1 MPKAGVS
8 VQKSK
13 WLLGLVVATAVGSL
27 AACGSAE
34 EEPKAQETSASAKQE
49 AGSDASGQGQD
60 QSGKPNTDGIPKVV
74 AEVNGEKIT
83 KDDFVPLYETQYQQM
98 QMQSQQS
105 GQQVDEKQLKTQT
118 AENLVSTELLSQ
130 EAEKRDIK
138 VSDKDVDKG
147 LEESAKS
154 SQMSK
159 KDFLAA
165 MKKQGMDEK
174 KVHAELKT
182 QLAIE
187 GLIKDEYGEFK
198 ASGEDIGQAYQQ
210 AKTQQEQMAQQSGQQ
225 AQEVPSLEEM
235 RPQLEEQVK
244 SQKST
249 EATQKFAKKLR
260 KQGDVTINL

>member
-1 MPKAGVS
+1 M
-8 VQKSK
+8 QKSK
-13 WLLGLVVATAVGSL
+13 WLLGLALSVSVVSF

-34 EEPKAQETSASAKQE
+34 DKPADEQTSAAAEQK
-49 AGSDASGQGQD
+49 QGQD
-60 QSGKPNTDGIPKVV
+60 QAQGQGQGKSQEGKPNTDGIPKVV
-74 AEVNGEKIT
+74 AEVNGKKIT

-105 GQQVDEKQLKTQT
+105 GQQVDDKQLKTQT

-130 EAEKRDIK
+130 EADKRGIK
-138 VSDKDVDKG
+138 VSAKDVDKG

-165 MKKQGMDEK
+165 MKKQGMGEK
-174 KVHAELKT
+174 KVHSELKT
-182 QLAIE
+182 QLSIE
-187 GLIKDEYGEFK
+187 DLIKDEYGEFK
-198 ASGEDIGQAYQQ
+198 VSGEEIGQAYQQ
-210 AKTQQEQMAQQSGQQ
+210 AKTQQEQMAQQGGQQ
-225 AQEVPSLEEM
+225 AQEVPPLEEM
-235 RPQLEEQVK
+235 RPQLEKQVK

>member
-1 MPKAGVS
+1 M
-8 VQKSK
+8 QKNK
-13 WLLGLVVATAVGSL
+13 WLLSLVVATAVGSL
-27 AACGSAE
+27 AACGSPE

-49 AGSDASGQGQD
+49 AGSDASGQGQK
-60 QSGKPNTDGIPKVV
+60 QGQGQEGKPDTKGIPKVV

-105 GQQVDEKQLKTQT
+105 GQKVDEKQLKTQT
-118 AENLVSTELLSQ
+118 AENLVSTELLRQ
-130 EAEKRDIK
+130 EADKRGIK

-159 KDFLAA
+159 KEFLAA
-165 MKKQGMDEK
+165 MKKQGMDDK
-174 KVHAELKT
+174 KVHSELKN
-182 QLAIE
+182 QLSIE

-198 ASGEDIGQAYQQ
+198 VSGEEIGQAYEQ
-210 AKTQQEQMAQQSGQQ
+210 AKTQQQQMAQQGGQQ
-225 AQEVPSLEEM
+225 AQEMPPLEKM

-249 EATQKFAKKLR
+249 EATQKYAKKLR